1 VRIIPALIAAFLS
14 LAPAFAAEPTADPG
28 PAIWQISDEDTTIYL
43 MGTIH
48 VLSPDIRWQSPAV
61 ERVIAQSDVLVLE
74 SLADSEAESAFARN
88 LTRTTPDKALSDRI
102 RPENRAI
109 LADLAKEADIPLRR
123 LDRMPVWLA
132 SFMLVYGNSKADGI
146 SRSYGVET
154 RLAEIFKSAGKPLDA
169 LEDSNTVVA
178 RLNGIAQA
186 EQIATLD
193 AWLDQKRN
201 GKLAAGE
208 IAPEADVDKA
218 WAQGDLGPLEQALSP
233 DALGPAFYAIL
244 VVERNRAWADGV
256 IARLAHPGTL
266 LIAVGAAHLTGP
278 DSLLRM
284 LEARGVSVRRIS

>member
-1 VRIIPALIAAFLS
+1 MRIITALVAAFLS
-14 LAPAFAAEPTADPG
+14 LAPAFAAEPPTEPG

-48 VLSPDIRWQSPAV
+48 VLSPDIRWQSPTV

-74 SLADSEAESAFARN
+74 SLADNEAEHAFARN
-88 LTRTTPDKALSDRI
+88 LTQTAPGKALSDRI

-109 LADLAKEADIPLRR
+109 LADLAKDSDIPLRK

-154 RLAEIFKSAGKPLDA
+154 RLAEIFRSKGKPLDG
-169 LEDSNTVVA
+169 LEDSNAVIA

-193 AWLDQKRN
+193 AWLDQKRK
-201 GKLAAGE
+201 GKLAGGE
-208 IAPEADVDKA
+208 IAPEVDADKA

-233 DALGPAFYAIL
+233 EALGPGFYDIL

-256 IARLAHPGTL
+256 IDRLARPGTL

-278 DSLLRM
+278 DSLLTM
-284 LEARGVSVRRIS
+284 LEARGLSVRRIS